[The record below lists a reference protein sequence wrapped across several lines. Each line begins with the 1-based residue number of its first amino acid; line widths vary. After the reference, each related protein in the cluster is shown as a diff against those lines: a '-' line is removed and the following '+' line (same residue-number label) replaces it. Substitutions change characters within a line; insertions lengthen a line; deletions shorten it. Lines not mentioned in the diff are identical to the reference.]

1 MEIIKMSEAHRDE
14 VKRMSEVF
22 YSSAAVA
29 HEVPAEYIER
39 NINEALGE
47 NPYFTG
53 YVLMEEDSPAGFSY
67 VSEYYETEVGGMCA
81 MIIDL
86 YVDEK
91 YRGRGFG
98 TRLFEFVFKEYSHA
112 KRFRLEV
119 ERNNTSAIALY
130 RKLGF
135 EELGY
140 MQMIKE
146 D

>member
-1 MEIIKMSEAHRDE
+1 MEIIKMTEAHRDD
-14 VKRMSEVF
+14 VRRMSEVF
-22 YSSAAVA
+22 YNSAAVT
-29 HEVPAEYIER
+29 HEVPSEYIEK

-53 YVLMEEDSPAGFSY
+53 YVLIENGSPAGFSY
-67 VSEYYETEVGGMCA
+67 VSAYYETEVGGMCA

-98 TRLFEFVFKEYSHA
+98 TQLFEFVFREYSHA

-119 ERNNTSAIALY
+119 ERSNTSAIALY
-130 RKLGF
+130 GKLGF